1 MGTGGMPFMG
11 TAEQDAGELM
21 LEERPEGDEGISCVS
36 T

>member
-11 TAEQDAGELM
+11 TAVQDAELM
-21 LEERPEGDEGISCVS
+21 LEERPEGDEGMSCVS